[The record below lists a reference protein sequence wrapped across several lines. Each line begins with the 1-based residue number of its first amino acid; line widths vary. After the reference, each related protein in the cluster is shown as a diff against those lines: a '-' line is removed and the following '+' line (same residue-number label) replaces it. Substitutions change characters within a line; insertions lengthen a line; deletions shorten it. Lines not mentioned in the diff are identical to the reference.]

1 MAFNRINAAA
11 APAASSNDSW
21 KADAFLNMYID
32 RPDGS
37 SIKVGAVTFKTSKK
51 TDAAMIQRL
60 QDEDGIE
67 AFKKAVRFDFRMVT
81 DEPISDIGF

>member
-1 MAFNRINAAA
+1 MAFNKTTAAA
-11 APAASSNDSW
+11 AAASSNDSW

-37 SIKVGAVTFKTSKK
+37 SLKVGAVTFKTSKK

-60 QDEDGIE
+60 QEEGGID
-67 AFKKAVRFDFRMVT
+67 AFKKAVRFDFRLVT

>member
-1 MAFNRINAAA
+1 MAFNRITAA
-11 APAASSNDSW
+11 APAQSNNDSW

-60 QDEDGIE
+60 QDADGIE